1 MTYRIRDQLGNYRLL
16 RLLGRGAFAEV
27 YLGEHLYLKSQ
38 AALKVL
44 HTSLEEEDVEQFLAE
59 GQTLAR
65 LRHPNIVRV
74 LEFFVDQGTP
84 VLVMDYAPSATIR
97 QRYPRGSYLS
107 LETTVTY
114 VKQIASALQYA
125 HNLNVIHRDIKPE
138 NILLGSSQNVM
149 LSDFGIALLSPSP
162 ELLST
167 QDMAGTLPY
176 MAPEQLRGK
185 PGFASD
191 QYSLGVV
198 VYEWLCGVRP
208 FEGSYWQIAT
218 QHVSASPPSMRE
230 KDPSLPEAVEK
241 VVLRALAKDPQ
252 QRYVSVQMF
261 ARALELASQQKLV
274 SERELLEDSQ
284 PTSQLDSILRS
295 PSGPPKRVFLSA
307 SPADGAFTARL
318 QADLQRRGI
327 NVWNAG
333 SVSAQK
339 MPDESETVRQ
349 AIRAADVVLL
359 VASPQARASRTLKD
373 HLRIADIY
381 KRRIVFVWADGSN
394 VMEALPLV
402 EEKATLIDARQTRYE
417 RALDEIVSWLD
428 RQLVISDEPTT
439 PLPAGEP
446 RNPYK
451 GLRSFTT
458 KDARDFFGR
467 ETYIH
472 ELIDMLKDMLTS
484 QEPGMPGSRLLT
496 VIGPSGSGKSSVVMA
511 GLLPKLQRGIIP
523 GSEEWIYLEPMVPG
537 AHPTESLVLTL
548 APRFSHRSMK
558 SIREDLEDD
567 LSSGFHLL
575 ATQLVQKPGQKV
587 VLLIDQFDELFTLTA
602 SEKERQ
608 HFIDLLVTAAK
619 EELGPV
625 IIILTLR
632 ADFYDRPMSYQELG
646 RLILRRQSV
655 ILPMELHDLR
665 AVIRQPAALADV
677 RLNFEGSL
685 VGDLLFDVQGQI
697 GALPLLQ
704 FTLDLLFE
712 RRRDNLLT
720 LQAYQEIGGVKGA
733 LAKHA
738 EATYAALPSD
748 EHRRLAR
755 SLFLRL
761 IDPGLT
767 EQDTTRRRAALTE
780 LTLSTPKE
788 TEMLQSVASAFLDAR
803 LLTTNEVV
811 GTPTIEVSHEALIR
825 EWSRLADW
833 LWEAREDIHLQQA
846 LSKDVAEWERRDKP
860 RDRLY
865 RGSQLA
871 EARVWAKHNTPS
883 KSEITFLRASTAR
896 GRRFRVATIA
906 TVLLVLLLSIPTYLV
921 LRPYFVASVTNLNDD
936 GPGSLR
942 QAIATASPGS
952 TITFDSSLNGTIV
965 LSSGDLNFN
974 KSLTVRGPGANILSI
989 TRNNVGTKKIHI
1001 ILGASVTISGLTF
1014 TGLNDSG
1021 FKSEANL
1028 TLIDS
1033 VVSANSTP
1041 GDGGGIE
1048 STGTLVLINTTIT
1061 GNRAVSTGTPFDH
1074 NKDFGNG
1081 GGIANHGV
1089 LRVINSRIFGNV
1101 ASTDGGG
1108 VYNEYKVPTVST
1120 ISNSTI
1126 FNNTACRGGGGIFIR
1141 KGDLALNNTT
1151 VSNNKV
1157 GNCVGYTLGRPG
1169 LGGGIK
1175 NFGTLTLTNST
1186 VSANTTPA
1194 DGGGIY
1200 SGVNATDVGMLT
1212 LTNSTV
1218 SGNTSSGGSGG
1229 GIEYEGSQATIT
1241 FCTLYGNTAL
1251 NGGGISIGNNTT
1263 NQPVQVTLRNSLVAA
1278 NHATTGPDILGNLI
1292 SNGYNL
1298 IQDPTGTSF
1307 TPNNQHTTDIMN
1319 VPFSNLGI
1327 DPKLSGK
1334 PAQTHA
1340 LLKGSPAIDTIPLD
1354 ACQVAGITT
1363 DQRGVKRPQG
1373 PRCDIGAYEYIPS

>member
-1 MTYRIRDQLGNYRLL
+1 MTYHIGDQLGNYRLL

-44 HTSLEEEDVEQFLAE
+44 HTSLEEEDAEQFLAE

-74 LEFFVDQGTP
+74 LEFFVDQGSP
-84 VLVMDYAPSATIR
+84 VLVMDYAPSGTIR
-97 QRYPRGSYLS
+97 QRHPRGSILS
-107 LETTVTY
+107 LETTVAY

-125 HNLNVIHRDIKPE
+125 HNLNVIHRDVKPE
-138 NILLGSSQNVM
+138 NMLLGSSQNVM
-149 LSDFGIALLSPSP
+149 LSDFGIALFSPSP

-167 QDMAGTLPY
+167 QDMSGTIPY
-176 MAPEQLRGK
+176 MAPEQIRGR

-208 FEGSYWQIAT
+208 FEGPYWQIAT
-218 QHVSASPPSMRE
+218 QHISAQPPSLRE

-241 VVLRALAKDPQ
+241 AVQRALAKNIQ

-261 ARALELASQQKLV
+261 ARALELASQQMQV
-274 SERELLEDSQ
+274 DERELLEDSQ

-307 SPADGAFTARL
+307 APADGTFAARL
-318 QADLQRRGI
+318 QADLQKRGI
-327 NVWNAG
+327 GVWNASSLG
-333 SVSAQK
+333 AQK
-339 MPDESETVRQ
+339 APDESEAARQ

-359 VASPQARASRTLKD
+359 VASPHARASHAVKD
-373 HLRIADIY
+373 HLRIADMY
-381 KRRIVFVWADGSN
+381 KRRLVFVWADGGN

-402 EEKATLIDARQTRYE
+402 EEKATLIDARQTRYD
-417 RALDEIVSWLD
+417 RALNEIVRWLD
-428 RQLVISDEPTT
+428 RQLVIADEPTT

-467 ETYIH
+467 DTYIH
-472 ELIDMLKDMLTS
+472 ELIDMLKDILTS
-484 QEPGMPGSRLLT
+484 KESGIPGSRLLT
-496 VIGPSGSGKSSVVMA
+496 VIGPSGSGKSSAVMA
-511 GLLPKLQRGIIP
+511 GLLPRLQGGIIP
-523 GSEEWIYLEPMVPG
+523 GSEEWIYLNPMVPG
-537 AHPTESLVLTL
+537 THPAEALVLTL
-548 APRFSHRSMK
+548 APCFSGRSIK
-558 SIREDLEDD
+558 SIREDIDD
-567 LSSGFHLL
+567 DSSSGLHLL
-575 ATQLVQKPGQKV
+575 ATQLVKEPGQKV

-608 HFIDLLVTAAK
+608 HFIELLVAAAK
-619 EELGPV
+619 EDLGPV
-625 IIILTLR
+625 IVILTLR

-646 RLILRRQSV
+646 RLILRHQSV
-655 ILPMELHDLR
+655 ILPMELQDLR
-665 AVIRQPAALADV
+665 AVIRQPAALSDV
-677 RLNFEGSL
+677 QLTFEGNL

-712 RRRDNLLT
+712 RRKDHQLT

-748 EHRRLAR
+748 EHRKLAR
-755 SLFLRL
+755 SLFVRL

-788 TEMLQSVASAFLDAR
+788 TEMLHSVAAAFLDAR
-803 LLTTNEVV
+803 LLTTNELA

-833 LWEAREDIHLQQA
+833 LWEAREDIHLQQT
-846 LSKDVAEWERRDKP
+846 LSKDVAEWERRGKP
-860 RDRLY
+860 GDRLY

-871 EARVWAKHNTPS
+871 EARTWAKTNTAS
-883 KSEITFLRASTAR
+883 KSEITFLRASIER
-896 GRRFRVATIA
+896 GRRFRVASIA
-906 TVLLVLLLSIPTYLV
+906 TILLVLILSIPAYLV
-921 LRPYFVASVTNLNDD
+921 VRPYFVASVTNLNDD

-942 QAIATASPGS
+942 QAIATASKGA
-952 TITFDSSLNGTIV
+952 TITFDSSLKGTIV
-965 LSSGDLNFN
+965 LASGDLNFN

-989 TRNNVGTKKIHI
+989 MGNNVGTKKIHI
-1001 ILGASVTISGLTF
+1001 LLGASVTISGLTF

-1033 VVSANSTP
+1033 VVSNNWTP
-1041 GDGGGIE
+1041 GVGGGIE
-1048 STGTLVLINTTIT
+1048 SSGTLVLINTTIT
-1061 GNRAVSTGTPFDH
+1061 GNRADSARTPFDH
-1074 NKDFGNG
+1074 NKDWGNG
-1081 GGIANHGV
+1081 GGIANRGV
-1089 LRVINSRIFGNV
+1089 LRVINSRIFGNY

-1108 VYNEYKVPTVST
+1108 VYNYNNGPIVST
-1120 ISNSTI
+1120 INNSTI
-1126 FNNTACRGGGGIFIR
+1126 LNNTACRGGGGIFIR

-1151 VSNNKV
+1151 VSKNKV
-1157 GNCVGYTLGRPG
+1157 DNCVGYTLGRTG

-1175 NFGTLTLTNST
+1175 NFGTLVLANST
-1186 VSANTTPA
+1186 VSGNTTPD

-1200 SGVNATDVGMLT
+1200 SGVNATDAGMIT

-1218 SGNTSSGGSGG
+1218 SDNTSSGGNGG
-1229 GIEYEGSQATIT
+1229 GIEYDGSQATIT

-1251 NGGGISIGNNTT
+1251 NGGGISIGNNAT
-1263 NQPVQVTLRNSLVAA
+1263 NKPVQVTLRNSIVAG
-1278 NHATTGPDILGNLI
+1278 NNATMGPEILGNLT
-1292 SNGYNL
+1292 SGGYNL
-1298 IQDPTGTSF
+1298 IQDPTGTGF
-1307 TPNNQHTTDIMN
+1307 TPNIQQATDIT
-1319 VPFSNLGI
+1319 VIQLSDLRI

-1334 PAQTHA
+1334 PTQTHA
-1340 LLKGSPAIDTIPLD
+1340 LLKGSPAIDIIPLD
-1354 ACQVAGITT
+1354 ACQINGITT

-1373 PRCDIGAYEYIPS
+1373 SKCDIGAYEYILS